1 MQAVHRA
8 EEEKRALI
16 TELGQVSMQTQ
27 LHMVPSMNLHL
38 HTTQATL
45 ELEKCKRHKD
55 HPPPQPAPSPPPG
68 KVLKTHNQKSKAT
81 DQPPAATI
89 KVPRGQ
95 GVNHP
100 PPPPPAAA
108 AAATDKVPGKHKQE
122 AKANK
127 RLQKP

>member
-1 MQAVHRA
+1 
-8 EEEKRALI
+8 
-16 TELGQVSMQTQ
+16 
-27 LHMVPSMNLHL
+27 MNLHL

-55 HPPPQPAPSPPPG
+55 HPPQPAPSPPPG

-95 GVNHP
+95 GINHP
-100 PPPPPAAA
+100 PPPPPP

-122 AKANK
+122 AKTNK

>member
-1 MQAVHRA
+1 M
-8 EEEKRALI
+8 
-16 TELGQVSMQTQ
+16 VS
-27 LHMVPSMNLHL
+27 SMNLYL

-55 HPPPQPAPSPPPG
+55 HPPPPPPQPAPSPPPG

-81 DQPPAATI
+81 DQPPAAT
-89 KVPRGQ
+89 KVPRSIGQ
-95 GVNHP
+95 GINHP
-100 PPPPPAAA
+100 PPPP
-108 AAATDKVPGKHKQE
+108 ATDKVPGTHKQE